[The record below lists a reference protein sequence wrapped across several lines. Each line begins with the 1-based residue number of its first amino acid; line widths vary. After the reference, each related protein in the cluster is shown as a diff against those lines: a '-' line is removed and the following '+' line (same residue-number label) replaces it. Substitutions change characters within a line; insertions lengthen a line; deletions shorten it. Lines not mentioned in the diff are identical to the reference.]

1 MGPFSIAAIAII
13 SVFLLT
19 AYKEYNKQKSRV
31 GADELAK
38 VNAEI
43 TKLKQRIITL
53 EQIVIDK
60 SYQLKD
66 EIDQL

>member
-19 AYKEYNKQKSRV
+19 AYKEYNKQKGRID
-31 GADELAK
+31 ADELVLLNK
-38 VNAEI
+38 ELQE
-43 TKLKQRIITL
+43 LKERVMTL
-53 EQIVIDK
+53 EKIVTDK

-66 EIDQL
+66 EIDRL

>member
-13 SVFLLT
+13 GVFTLT

-31 GADELAK
+31 DAEELTK
-38 VNAEI
+38 VNTEI
-43 TKLKQRIITL
+43 TELKQRVATLEKIIT
-53 EQIVIDK
+53 DK

-66 EIDQL
+66 EIDKL

>member
-19 AYKEYNKQKSRV
+19 AYKEYNKQKIRV
-31 GADELAK
+31 DADELAK

-43 TKLKQRIITL
+43 TELKQRIITL
-53 EQIVIDK
+53 EQIVTDK